1 MRHYFLVCGLA
12 FLFFSVSSC
21 QPTPQTEEQ
30 TAGADNAG
38 IQQGIYRQYTG
49 TIGELAVGLHLCMR
63 HRTNPDGLKET
74 FYYGFYWYD
83 NYQEPILI
91 EGSPDST
98 GKIILLEYGSAE
110 NSPEWLIDALDA
122 QKLTGTWKGS
132 GELPIQLKAAG
143 QPAGSIAFTCTGLL
157 GETKLRP
164 DDPNSP
170 GATTSLSTL
179 WPQGINDPA
188 LDQFLRAEIAGGIL
202 GDSASTV
209 FSSAADLLKK
219 QQDEFVAAYQK
230 DMSEFVEDTT
240 TFSEDNKYMYSYDL
254 QSDVSV
260 VWNENNLLSLAFFS
274 YVFSGGAH
282 GNYATGLASYDLS
295 KKRLLGINDV
305 FKPGFEATLDAALE
319 KSLRKKFGLAAKAP
333 LTELLFEESFSYTDN
348 FCLTGKGILFNYPPY
363 EIAAYAVGE
372 IKLFVPFSDVKSVL
386 QPAFV
391 K

>member
-260 VWNENNLLSLAFFS
+260 VWNENNLLSLAFF
-274 YVFSGGAH
+274 
-282 GNYATGLASYDLS
+282 LLC
-295 KKRLLGINDV
+295 LLGRRTWQLRYGAGQLRLV
-305 FKPGFEATLDAALE
+305 E
-319 KSLRKKFGLAAKAP
+319 KA
-333 LTELLFEESFSYTDN
+333 
-348 FCLTGKGILFNYPPY
+348 
-363 EIAAYAVGE
+363 AVGN
-372 IKLFVPFSDVKSVL
+372 K
-386 QPAFV
+386 
-391 K
+391 